1 MAAASRAERCGGR
14 GQRWAAL
21 GQGDWTSERLAA
33 RWAGLVAGEGRWQ
46 ARTHG
51 GYHPVPVDV
60 TAFWR
65 PRLRGCPTTQYA
77 AEAGKALPAIPVGL
91 VARVGEGGGQR
102 LGLPLALV
110 PAPAGDSPPTAPP
123 PALVRARLA

>member
-21 GQGDWTSERLAA
+21 GQGDWTSERLVA
-33 RWAGLVAGEGRWQ
+33 RWAGLVAGEGRGQ

-60 TAFWR
+60 TAFWP

-77 AEAGKALPAIPVGL
+77 AAACTALPAHPDR
-91 VARVGEGGGQR
+91 AGER
-102 LGLPLALV
+102 
-110 PAPAGDSPPTAPP
+110 AGA
-123 PALVRARLA
+123 AG